1 MSLLLYI
8 LCELFLFYVCASDEA
23 RKRVDLRIMHAS
35 RKRSAAIPK
44 SRIIAQRAF
53 LNRPI
58 DIAPWKKLKQPPE
71 SKVGDVGNGA
81 IIFDNQ

>member
-1 MSLLLYI
+1 
-8 LCELFLFYVCASDEA
+8 
-23 RKRVDLRIMHAS
+23 MHAS

-44 SRIIAQRAF
+44 SRIFAQRAY

-71 SKVGDVGNGA
+71 SKVGDAGNGA